1 MVGGMFYAVKMRNR
15 KYTTMIDPVQEVFGS
30 VAGAIL
36 SLPAVLGELFWSA
49 SILAALGTTLAVII
63 ELPDVPTIIVSAAIA
78 IGYTLFGGLYAVAY
92 TDVVQLSLIII
103 GLFLALF
110 RDWPFHFTIIFF
122 SVDQSLI

>member
-1 MVGGMFYAVKMRNR
+1 M
-15 KYTTMIDPVQEVFGS
+15 FGS

-78 IGYTLFGGLYAVAY
+78 EWTQYRFLQLRFFTVSFYFSETFLKTLLVCFESV
-92 TDVVQLSLIII
+92 
-103 GLFLALF
+103 
-110 RDWPFHFTIIFF
+110 F
-122 SVDQSLI
+122 SRRKRF